1 MDSATE
7 NAILEIIAIGGEA
20 DGSVHGQGTCLTHG
34 GHWILD
40 HQSHR
45 GYRAHD
51 IHSITLQERPR
62 SRGEKSIPRSP
73 VGQDRVEPHTRGL
86 PPGQSISQPC
96 SGKSVF
102 FLHLRKGKDPSR
114 DDLVP

>member
-1 MDSATE
+1 MGVSMDR
-7 NAILEIIAIGGEA
+7 
-20 DGSVHGQGTCLTHG
+20 GTCLTHG

-73 VGQDRVEPHTRGL
+73 VGQDRWLRLIPEGCLSARAFFSHA
-86 PPGQSISQPC
+86 Q
-96 SGKSVF
+96 GKSVF
-102 FLHLRKGKDPSR
+102 FLHLAEREGPLKR
-114 DDLVP
+114 